1 MIRLIDSV
9 KMAVPLFQLR
19 DFKIVFVPML
29 VSFPPMISWRA
40 AMAHGVFFIFA
51 VQTLA
56 ATIAAETTSV
66 QVAGFDRFGRHGEID
81 DSVAGRL
88 LVTEMGCAACHST
101 TDLAFRAKSGPGLE
115 GAGVRLS
122 RDWVARFIADP
133 ASVKPGT
140 TMPAMLSGRPA
151 NERAEIAASIADYLT
166 SLRKPLAEVKGSGA
180 LPVPHQ
186 FWLRGDAERG
196 RQLFHQVGCVACHA
210 PDPNHETAE
219 VAASPTDQL
228 LELLDE
234 DELAELGLA
243 GASRPGPVQSLGDP
257 AAKYSAHSLTSF
269 LLNPDSV
276 RPSGRMPNLKL
287 LPTEAA
293 DIAAYL
299 IRDRSL
305 QPPESDTSFNVAS
318 PASIAPA
325 SIAKGRDWFTKLRC
339 NTCHG
344 GAETSTAGFPAVTPL
359 DRLAEK
365 VSISGCVAP
374 HGDAAGTAKTPHY
387 IVDDVQRAAIVAA
400 IGSPGPSGSTGP
412 MAAETNLQLSM
423 LQLNCLACHERDSL
437 GGVAR
442 DRRPY
447 FETVGNADLGDEGRL
462 PPPLRNVEHKVKPA
476 WLTRVLEGNGTIR
489 PHMHVRMPKLPG
501 DWVKRLSIEFESVRE
516 SVTVRPQGDPKK
528 AWPQPADVKATDV
541 GRLMM
546 DSGCVQCHSFRG
558 EALPGV
564 IGVDLS
570 GIGDR
575 MQPQWFLALLRDP
588 GAMKPRT
595 RMPNFFPDGVSQHP
609 ELLVGN
615 RDRQIA
621 AMWGYLTDLAKQ
633 PLPAKIEDA
642 RAADYELRPVDR
654 PIILRTFMREAGT
667 RAIAVGFPDGI
678 NIAVDASQARL
689 AAVWRGRFL
698 DAQGT
703 WFIRAAPPADPL
715 GDSLMTLSS
724 LPSFLATPDT
734 KPAGTIGITTPFRGF
749 RLDERGVPT
758 FEYRFAAVDIDDTIE
773 PDSNSKQNLVRRLV
787 ARPAAAAAP
796 TKSPT
801 TGNNATRTPL
811 MFRIISG
818 QQLKMTSNAGGPG
831 NVEVANEAEWRV
843 IVSANVAKSATMRT
857 ENGVKSWL
865 LPIDTSRET
874 KWELRYGW

>member
-1 MIRLIDSV
+1 
-9 KMAVPLFQLR
+9 
-19 DFKIVFVPML
+19 ML
-29 VSFPPMISWRA
+29 VCILPKVAWRA
-40 AMAHGVFFIFA
+40 VIAHGVLFFFA
-51 VQTLA
+51 AATLA
-56 ATIAAETTSV
+56 AETASV

-81 DSVAGRL
+81 ESVAGRL
-88 LVTEMGCAACHST
+88 LITEMGCAACHST
-101 TDLAFRAKSGPGLE
+101 TNQEFFAKSGPNLV

-122 RDWVARFIADP
+122 RDWVERFIADP
-133 ASVKPGT
+133 ANVKPGT
-140 TMPAMLSGRPA
+140 TMPHMLGGRSE
-151 NERAEIAASIADYLT
+151 NERAEIAASIADFLT
-166 SLRKPLAEVKGSGA
+166 SLREPIAEVKGSGA
-180 LPVPHQ
+180 LAVPHQ
-186 FWLRGDAERG
+186 FWLRGDADRG
-196 RQLFHQVGCVACHA
+196 RELFHQVGCVACHA
-210 PDPNHETAE
+210 ADPNHETAE
-219 VAASPTDQL
+219 IAASPTDQL

-234 DELAELGLA
+234 DELADLGLS

-269 LLNPDSV
+269 LLNPETV

-299 IRDRSL
+299 IRERSP
-305 QPPESDTSFNVAS
+305 QPPAIEASLNVAS
-318 PASIAPA
+318 PESIAPA
-325 SIAKGRDWFTKLRC
+325 SIARGRDWFTKLRC
-339 NTCHG
+339 NSCHSG
-344 GAETSTAGFPAVTPL
+344 TETATVGLPATTPL
-359 DRLAEK
+359 DRLGEK
-365 VSISGCVAP
+365 ISGGSGCVAP
-374 HGDAAGTAKTPHY
+374 HSDTTDNAKTPHF
-387 IVDDVQRAAIVAA
+387 IVDDAQRAAMVAA
-400 IGSPGPSGSTGP
+400 IGSAGPSGASGP
-412 MAAETNLQLSM
+412 SGAHDQLQLSM
-423 LQLNCLACHERDSL
+423 LQLNCLACHQRDSL

-442 DRRPY
+442 DRRAY

-462 PPPLRNVEHKVKPA
+462 PPPLSHVEHKLQPA
-476 WLTRVLEGNGTIR
+476 WLSRVLQGSVAIR

-501 DWVKRLSIEFESVRE
+501 DAVKRLSSEFASVRE

-564 IGVDLS
+564 IGVVLS

-588 GAMKPRT
+588 GTMKPRT

-609 ELLVGN
+609 DLLGGD

-633 PLPAKIEDA
+633 PLPAKIEEA
-642 RAADYELRPVDR
+642 RSADYELRPVDR
-654 PIILRTFMREAGT
+654 PIILRTFMRDAGT
-667 RAIAVGFPDGI
+667 RAIAVGFPDTI

-715 GDSLMTLSS
+715 GDSLMTLSG
-724 LPSFLATPDT
+724 LPSFLSTPDT
-734 KPAGTIGITTPFRGF
+734 KPAGSIGITTPFRGY
-749 RLDERGVPT
+749 RLDDRGVPT
-758 FEYRFAAVDIDDTIE
+758 FQYRFGSVDVDDTIE
-773 PDSNSKQNLVRRLV
+773 PDGNSKQNLVRRLV
-787 ARPAAAAAP
+787 ARPTVA
-796 TKSPT
+796 TGPT
-801 TGNNATRTPL
+801 TGNAATKSPL
-811 MFRIISG
+811 IFRMISG
-818 QQLKMTSNAGGPG
+818 QQLRMTNNVGGPG
-831 NVEVANEAEWRV
+831 NVEVANEAGWRV

-865 LPIDTSRET
+865 LPIDPRRET
-874 KWELRYGW
+874 KWELRYAW

>member
-1 MIRLIDSV
+1 
-9 KMAVPLFQLR
+9 
-19 DFKIVFVPML
+19 ML
-29 VSFPPMISWRA
+29 VSFPPKISWCA

-51 VQTLA
+51 VQTLV
-56 ATIAAETTSV
+56 ATIAAETTTI

-81 DSVAGRL
+81 ESVAGRL
-88 LVTEMGCAACHST
+88 LITEMGCAACHST

-140 TMPAMLSGRPA
+140 TMPDMLGGRPE
-151 NERAEIAASIADYLT
+151 NQRVEIAASIADYLT
-166 SLRKPLAEVKGSGA
+166 SLRQPMAEVKGSGA

-186 FWLRGDAERG
+186 FWLRGDADQG
-196 RQLFHQVGCVACHA
+196 RQSFHHVGCVACHA
-210 PDPNHETAE
+210 PDPKHETVA

-234 DELAELGLA
+234 DELAELGLS

-269 LLNPDSV
+269 LLNPETV

-287 LPTEAA
+287 SPTEAA

-299 IRDRSL
+299 IRDRSP
-305 QPPESDTSFNVAS
+305 QPPASETSFNVAS

-325 SIAKGRDWFTKLRC
+325 SIAKGREWFTQLRC

-344 GAETSTAGFPAVTPL
+344 GTETATVGLPALTPL
-359 DRLAEK
+359 DRLGEK
-365 VSISGCVAP
+365 ISGGSGCVAP
-374 HGDAAGTAKTPHY
+374 HSDAARTATIPHF
-387 IVDDVQRAAIVAA
+387 IVDDAQRAGIVAA
-400 IGSPGPSGSTGP
+400 LSSIGPNGSIGP
-412 MAAETNLQLSM
+412 MRAEANLQLSM
-423 LQLNCLACHERDSL
+423 LQLNCLACHERDSI

-462 PPPLRNVEHKVKPA
+462 PPPLSRVEHKVQPA
-476 WLTRVLEGNGTIR
+476 WLTRVLQGNGTIR
-489 PHMHVRMPKLPG
+489 PHMHVRMPKMPG
-501 DWVKRLSIEFESVRE
+501 DWVKRLSSEFESARE

-528 AWPQPADVKATDV
+528 AWPQPADTKATDV

-609 ELLVGN
+609 DLLGGD

-621 AMWGYLTDLAKQ
+621 AMWGYLTDLSKQ
-633 PLPAKIEDA
+633 PLPAKIEEA

-654 PIILRTFMREAGT
+654 PIILRTFMRDAGT
-667 RAIAVGFPDGI
+667 HAIAVGFPDGL

-724 LPSFLATPDT
+724 QPSFLATPES
-734 KPAGTIGITTPFRGF
+734 KPAGTIGITTPFRGY
-749 RLDERGVPT
+749 RLDDRGVPM
-758 FEYRFAAVDIDDTIE
+758 FQYRFGSVDIDDTIE
-773 PDSNSKQNLVRRLV
+773 PDADSQQNLVRRLV
-787 ARPAAAAAP
+787 ARPSVATSATA
-796 TKSPT
+796 T
-801 TGNNATRTPL
+801 TGNAAAKSPL
-811 MFRIISG
+811 TFRIISG
-818 QQLKMTSNAGGPG
+818 QQLKMTSNVGGPG
-831 NVEVANEAEWRV
+831 NVEVANEAGWRV
-843 IVSANVAKSATMRT
+843 RVGANVAKSATMRT
-857 ENGVKSWL
+857 ENGVKSWI
-865 LPIDTSRET
+865 LPIDSRRET
-874 KWELRYGW
+874 KWELRYEW